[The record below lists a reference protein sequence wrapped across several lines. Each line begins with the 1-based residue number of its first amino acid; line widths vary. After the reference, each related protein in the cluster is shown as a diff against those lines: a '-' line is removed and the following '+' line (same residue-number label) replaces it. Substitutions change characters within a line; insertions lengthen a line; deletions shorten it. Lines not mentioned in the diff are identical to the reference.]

1 MGKTQAVWTQTE
13 PKIIVAED
21 LAPSETVQLDKDK
34 VLSFVTVKGSL
45 NSHTAI
51 LARTMAIPALVN
63 TSMTLDS
70 VMDGKLG
77 IVDGASGTFYVDPDE
92 KTLEE
97 MKKRQEE
104 VFPESSFSRHLRE
117 RTMLHLT
124 DRK

>member
-1 MGKTQAVWTQTE
+1 M
-13 PKIIVAED
+13 AED

-63 TSMTLDS
+63 TSVSLES
-70 VMDGKLG
+70 EMDGRLG
-77 IVDGASGTFYVDPDE
+77 IVDGADGTFYVDPDE
-92 KTLEE
+92 ETLAE

-104 VFPESSFSRHLRE
+104 DLSRKQLLLTLKE
-117 RTMLHLT
+117 KRTLHLT